1 LRQSSTR
8 VQRLDFKNR
17 NNQES
22 SRTFNLLISL
32 KFGVYAIAFGAFITS
47 LISTIINSYPNTKLL
62 NYSYKEQLADIMP
75 SLMLSV
81 VMGLVVYSVKLM
93 VLSAWLTLLIQ
104 VCVGVLYIW
113 FWHKFLKLKLRFTYL
128 TLSKVFRIQ

>member
-1 LRQSSTR
+1 MPFHTANLEAIKALGYSDLILKIEIIKK
-8 VQRLDFKNR
+8 VL
-17 NNQES
+17 ELLI
-22 SRTFNLLISL
+22 LLISL

-81 VMGLVVYSVKLM
+81 VMGLVVYSVN
-93 VLSAWLTLLIQ
+93 
-104 VCVGVLYIW
+104 
-113 FWHKFLKLKLRFTYL
+113 
-128 TLSKVFRIQ
+128 

>member
-1 LRQSSTR
+1 M
-8 VQRLDFKNR
+8 
-17 NNQES
+17 
-22 SRTFNLLISL
+22 LISL

-104 VCVGVLYIW
+104 VCVGVIIYMVLAQI
-113 FWHKFLKLKLRFTYL
+113 FKIETSIYL
-128 TLSKVFRIQ
+128 FNTLKVF